1 MGLWCL
7 TILTSTTM
15 EAPVSGVG
23 AETGT
28 KNMTQNRGPKRR
40 ASSNNGYNKEENDS
54 NSDELLQL
62 QWSNHSNA
70 FGAAMSKL
78 RSNEPFCDVTLVS
91 AKGEQ
96 FSAHKVVISACST
109 HLQSMLK
116 PLPGWQHPVLIMP
129 KDIPTE
135 DLRDIL
141 AFMYSGEVH
150 VERGRL
156 QSFLRS
162 AESLKVHGLCD
173 HQSVSEF
180 NKVTPEGSSSEAA
193 TPDMKK
199 MNTSRN
205 SPVLTTKKIKRTHT
219 PKPVTATIS
228 PAFPP
233 LRPSSRNSPKPGP
246 SNRTTESPIAVKV
259 EETNFSD
266 EENHPEHVVIPSDP
280 NSIGDTFGS
289 PPTRHD
295 EDDPI
300 AADGCDESDTG
311 GQLVQLRRPPRQQ
324 RQIIADTNSSASS
337 TVAKSDPLVVL

>member
-1 MGLWCL
+1 
-7 TILTSTTM
+7 M

-78 RSNEPFCDVTLVS
+78 RSNETFCDVTLVS

-141 AFMYSGEVH
+141 AFMYSGEVSKYFST
-150 VERGRL
+150 
-156 QSFLRS
+156 Q
-162 AESLKVHGLCD
+162 A
-173 HQSVSEF
+173 
-180 NKVTPEGSSSEAA
+180 
-193 TPDMKK
+193 
-199 MNTSRN
+199 
-205 SPVLTTKKIKRTHT
+205 KKIWLLNLDQNNTNKLNL
-219 PKPVTATIS
+219 KGQGNLYTIS
-228 PAFPP
+228 
-233 LRPSSRNSPKPGP
+233 
-246 SNRTTESPIAVKV
+246 I
-259 EETNFSD
+259 
-266 EENHPEHVVIPSDP
+266 PEIS
-280 NSIGDTFGS
+280 
-289 PPTRHD
+289 
-295 EDDPI
+295 
-300 AADGCDESDTG
+300 
-311 GQLVQLRRPPRQQ
+311 
-324 RQIIADTNSSASS
+324 
-337 TVAKSDPLVVL
+337 